1 MNSHPA
7 SLRSLCALLVALL
20 LSIGALNVF
29 AEESLDGNPKV
40 LVKTTDGDFTVELF
54 ADKSPITVENFLQ
67 YVDDGYYDGTVF
79 HRVISN
85 FMIQG
90 GGFTAALE

>member
-7 SLRSLCALLVALL
+7 SLRSLCALLVTLL

-40 LVKTTDGDFTVELF
+40 LVKTTDGDFTV
-54 ADKSPITVENFLQ
+54 
-67 YVDDGYYDGTVF
+67 
-79 HRVISN
+79 
-85 FMIQG
+85 
-90 GGFTAALE
+90 